1 MGDINIPLFSASRR
15 RFKSP
20 KTLLLT
26 AVMLLCSLPVFAKT
40 LMLEGMLD
48 GRIAVKQQMSFSV
61 AGPMN
66 KLFFRFALPTQFSN
80 RAVNQEIEGLQTKFY
95 PEPTTVRDDN
105 DKFGNR
111 FRTVTWNGLNSDARV
126 TIEFQAHVRSGI
138 SAMESA
144 VPFPLR
150 PVGPEEGYYLKATG
164 MVQSDNPEIAA
175 LSKKL
180 TSSAK
185 TEYEAVS
192 AILTYVG
199 DNVKYNYNPPD
210 FDALYTLKTGSG
222 NCQNFARVSMSL
234 LRAAGIPARIVGG
247 ISLKE
252 PWKIP
257 VGHNNYL
264 VESMGQGGHAWMEI
278 YFPDLG
284 WLSYDPQQS
293 KQFTSTRHI
302 KQSHGL
308 DSTDINDSWSGSPY
322 LPEYS
327 ESIDA
332 KFLEDKVALNLKSS
346 LKAPKNYMLSNILLA
361 KSAPETNKPQPEAL
375 PEVVQQSAPDALL
388 SKPIVLPQPPQE
400 ALDAPQSTTLPVP
413 VKPKP
418 QLPKGKTVEFGNME
432 FPNLVDMY
440 RIEGNKGVRI
450 LDKETAEYVT
460 SRYIYAQAFE
470 VDSAIEVMGISLAMH
485 KFGGDGSVYLDLT
498 ADDNG
503 RPNILAGIR
512 SMPIPLEKIRR
523 MPGYYWVDF
532 VFPEG
537 APSSIAKGRYWI
549 VLRRSGEAVMNWFY
563 IPGNPYGEV
572 DDTRSTLKG
581 YKWEDIQNYDFVFK
595 VRGKVL

>member
-1 MGDINIPLFSASRR
+1 MSCKSLF
-15 RFKSP
+15 
-20 KTLLLT
+20 LT
-26 AVMLLCSLPVFAKT
+26 VALLLCSLPVFAKT

-48 GRIAVKQQMSFSV
+48 SRIAVKQQMSFSV

-66 KLFFRFALPTQFSN
+66 KLSFRFALPARFSN
-80 RAVNQEIEGLQTKFY
+80 RAVSQEIVGLQTKFY
-95 PEPTTVRDDN
+95 PEPTTVRDDS
-105 DKFGNR
+105 DKFGNN
-111 FRTVTWNGLNSDARV
+111 FRTVTWNGIRSDARV

-150 PVGPEEGYYLKATG
+150 PVGPEEGHYLKATG

-192 AILTYVG
+192 SVLTYVG

-210 FDALYTLKTGSG
+210 FDALYTLRTGSG
-222 NCQNFARVSMSL
+222 NCQNFAHVSMAL

-252 PWKIP
+252 PWKVP

-264 VESMGQGGHAWMEI
+264 VQSMGQGGHAWMEI

-284 WLSYDPQQS
+284 WLSYDPQMS

-308 DSTDINDSWSGSPY
+308 DSTEINDSWSGVPY
-322 LPEYS
+322 LPEYA

-332 KFLEDKVALNLKSS
+332 KFLQDKVALNLKSS
-346 LKAPKNYMLSNILLA
+346 LNAPKNYMLSNILLA
-361 KSAPETNKPQPEAL
+361 KSVSEPEKPQPV
-375 PEVVQQSAPDALL
+375 PETSPKPVV
-388 SKPIVLPQPPQE
+388 PQP
-400 ALDAPQSTTLPVP
+400 AP
-413 VKPKP
+413 VKPP
-418 QLPKGKTVEFGNME
+418 LPKGKTVEFGNME

-440 RIEGNKGVRI
+440 RIEGNRGVKI

-470 VDSAIEVMGISLAMH
+470 VESPIEIMGISLAMH

-503 RPNILAGIR
+503 RPSILAGIR

-537 APSSIAKGRYWI
+537 APSSIGKGRYWI